1 MLPPKG
7 SGRASY
13 LSAVTNMDDELID
26 ILDVEKIFNEILPV
40 KTDLSKDAS
49 NVKINDKKEK
59 LSLSWM
65 IPPLLESLILGRFS
79 AKITFN
85 TY

>member
-1 MLPPKG
+1 
-7 SGRASY
+7 
-13 LSAVTNMDDELID
+13 
-26 ILDVEKIFNEILPV
+26 
-40 KTDLSKDAS
+40 
-49 NVKINDKKEK
+49 VKINDKKEK

-65 IPPLLESLILGRFS
+65 IPPLLESLILSRFS